1 MILLILVLLAKDKA
15 TIREWKNDPE
25 FQKALSNSD
34 TSENSAETSE
44 ISDSEFVSEG
54 GMSKESPLSPPA
66 SPEDH
71 LLADIY
77 YDGPHVPMAF
87 FHRAVK
93 FKGIDLFGTRH

>member
-1 MILLILVLLAKDKA
+1 MLLAKDKA
-15 TIREWKNDPE
+15 TIQEWKNDPE
-25 FQKALSNSD
+25 FQKAHSNFD
-34 TSENSAETSE
+34 TSEDSAEASE
-44 ISDSEFVSEG
+44 ISDSELISES
-54 GMSKESPLSPPA
+54 GMSKDTPLSPPT

-77 YDGPHVPMAF
+77 YDGPHVPIAF